1 MRTCNTP
8 TVFSFINII
17 IPYTNRFVK
26 CLLGSCAA
34 VTRRVQPPADTL
46 DGLWVAKAIV
56 ASLRFFTGN
65 YVVCVCL
72 ADMVK

>member
-1 MRTCNTP
+1 MRTLHTP
-8 TVFSFINII
+8 TVFSFTNII
-17 IPYTNRFVK
+17 ISYTNRVVK

-46 DGLWVAKAIV
+46 DSLWVAKASV
-56 ASLRFFTGN
+56 APLRFFTGN